1 MIEHTDE
8 SYNLE
13 DTKKFLPETEP
24 KVVNGKI
31 KFAGLTKEEV
41 LAYSTDPTW
50 VKLRWI
56 FFILFWLVWFAL
68 LGSAITIV
76 ITASKCPYRPKL
88 EWWERKVV
96 YQLDVERF
104 RDSDGDGVGDLAGV
118 LEKLDHFRELR
129 IEALNLRSSKLL
141 AGESKLAP
149 KYFKKVIKRQ
159 DMHVIIDVPY
169 KMISENKEKLSEWLA
184 TFDGVRVY
192 DVPADADSADLKNFI
207 ETAKQISADTFE
219 SKFIGF
225 LPYAPE
231 TLPEELPSTL
241 FKAPLTQNPF
251 GSQEAKQAFLSGLV
265 EESEKTVWPS
275 FLTGDYSADRLSTI
289 ITDKKQLHVAHGMLL
304 LLKSTPFVLYGDEL
318 EFKGTSEF
326 MKWDRSASC
335 GFSANKS
342 VSVGDCANT
351 ACDLTS
357 HGAGNNLIRLYR
369 DLAMLRHEP
378 SFAWGALNIN
388 TAATDVVSFVREAP
402 GFDGYL
408 VAANVADSSTGSTNF
423 RALHN
428 IPKNGTVEYF
438 YSNNE
443 LSAKEF
449 EVKLS
454 VVTEKIILKP
464 GELLVLRFAKR

>member
-1 MIEHTDE
+1 MIEHNDE

-76 ITASKCPYRPKL
+76 ITANKCPYRPKL
-88 EWWERKVV
+88 EWWQKKVV

-118 LEKLDHFRELR
+118 LEKLDHFREMR
-129 IEALNLRSSKLL
+129 VEALNLRSSKLL
-141 AGESKLAP
+141 AGESNLTLKN
-149 KYFKKVIKRQ
+149 FKKVIKRQ
-159 DMHVIIDVPY
+159 DMHVIIDMPY
-169 KMISENKEKLSEWLA
+169 KLISENKEKLSEWLT
-184 TFDGVRVY
+184 TFDGVRVF
-192 DVPADADSADLKNFI
+192 DVPADADSAKLKEFI
-207 ETAKQISADTFE
+207 ETAKKISEDTFE

-225 LPYAPE
+225 LPYAPK
-231 TLPEELPSTL
+231 TLPDELPSIL
-241 FKAPLTQNPF
+241 FKGPLTQNPF
-251 GSQEAKQAFLSGLV
+251 SNQEAKQTFLSGLV
-265 EESEKTVWPS
+265 EESEKTCSS
-275 FLTGDYSADRLSTI
+275 FLTGDYSSDRLSTI

-318 EFKGTSEF
+318 ELKGTTEF
-326 MKWDRSASC
+326 MKWDGSASC

-342 VSVGDCANT
+342 LSVGDCTNT
-351 ACDLTS
+351 ANDLTS

-378 SFAWGALNIN
+378 SFAWGAININ
-388 TAATDVVSFVREAP
+388 TESANVISFVREAP

-408 VAANVADSSTGSTNF
+408 VAANVADSSTGSINF
-423 RALHN
+423 RALHD
-428 IPKNGTVEYF
+428 IPKNGTVSYF
-438 YSNNE
+438 YTNSE
-443 LSAKEF
+443 FSAKEF
-449 EVKLS
+449 VVGLHI
-454 VVTEKIILKP
+454 VTEKIILKP
-464 GELLVLRFAKR
+464 GELLVLRFDKR